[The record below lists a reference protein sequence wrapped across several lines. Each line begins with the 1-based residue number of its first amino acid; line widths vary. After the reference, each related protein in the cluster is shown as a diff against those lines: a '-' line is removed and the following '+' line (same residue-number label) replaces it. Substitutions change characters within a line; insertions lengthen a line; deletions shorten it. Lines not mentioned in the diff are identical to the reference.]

1 MLPLLFHLIQ
11 HPPWRARRI
20 VVFVVITKEI
30 AGYKRYEVVIGL
42 ASGVVAVVVLASVRQ
57 IGSKQKEL
65 HGAQYRRQYPEKQK
79 VFGGYKQFQNIKR
92 DGCQYNLSDTH
103 VFFQKPQI
111 PKHHKRRVIVGI
123 FISAGKLV
131 MFVVFARQEGKRIEH
146 KQCST
151 QLPNPHIDPTVPR
164 NRAVNGIVSRDE
176 QAGVEMGEQHN
187 Q

>member
-1 MLPLLFHLIQ
+1 MLPILLHLIQ
-11 HPPWRARRI
+11 HPPRCTGRV
-20 VVFVVITKEI
+20 VVFVMITKEI
-30 AGYKRYEVVIGL
+30 AGYKRYQVVIGL
-42 ASGVVAVVVLASVRQ
+42 TSGIMAIVVLASVRE
-57 IGSKQKEL
+57 ICAEQKEL
-65 HGAQYRRQYPEKQK
+65 HRAQHRGQYPEKQK